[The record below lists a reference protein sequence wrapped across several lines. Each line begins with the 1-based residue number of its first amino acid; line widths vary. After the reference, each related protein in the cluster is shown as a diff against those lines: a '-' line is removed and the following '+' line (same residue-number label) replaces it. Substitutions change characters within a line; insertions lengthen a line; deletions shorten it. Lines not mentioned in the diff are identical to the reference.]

1 MKSANSH
8 TVAKQN
14 FRYFSSGQI
23 WEGRC
28 ECGYFTG
35 KCISEAEVDYRLD
48 QHRNA
53 KTEQR

>member
-1 MKSANSH
+1 MESNSSH
-8 TVAKQN
+8 TVSKQN
-14 FRYFSSGQI
+14 FRYFSSGLV

-35 KCISEAEVDYRLD
+35 KCVSEAEVDYRLNR
-48 QHRNA
+48 HRGT